1 MIIGLIPAKSKSSR
15 LKKKNF
21 TYIKKKPLIHFTLKY
36 ASQTKM
42 LDQSYVSSDSNM
54 ILNYSKKYRLNTIKR
69 QKNISQNNTSM
80 NNVILHFIKYLKKK
94 KIKSKTIVLLQPTSP
109 IRPKKLLDK
118 LIKIYKRKKYTSLM
132 TVKKIDKSN
141 LKSLIQI
148 KKKFQ
153 PIFKKYLSYNDQ
165 NLPDLFKL
173 NGSIFIFEVK
183 EFLKKKEI
191 PINNCYFHIMKG
203 KYNLDIDTRDDLKL
217 AKKLI

>member
-69 QKNISQNNTSM
+69 PKNISQNNTSM

-153 PIFKKYLSYNDQ
+153 PIFKKYLSYN
-165 NLPDLFKL
+165 
-173 NGSIFIFEVK
+173 
-183 EFLKKKEI
+183 
-191 PINNCYFHIMKG
+191 
-203 KYNLDIDTRDDLKL
+203 
-217 AKKLI
+217 